1 MVIATQNPIE
11 MEGTYPLP
19 EAQRDRFMARLSM
32 GYPEP
37 AAELRMLDGHA
48 AAEPLLSLQPVTD
61 GQQILRLVKTVH
73 SVHVSESV
81 KEYAV
86 ALVGATRRSQ
96 ELRLGASPRATL
108 HLVRAARAAAALDS
122 REFVLPDDIQELAVP
137 VLAHRV
143 LPAAEAHLGGRGAA
157 DIISG
162 LVASV
167 PLPRTR
173 RD

>member
-1 MVIATQNPIE
+1 
-11 MEGTYPLP
+11 
-19 EAQRDRFMARLSM
+19 
-32 GYPEP
+32 
-37 AAELRMLDGHA
+37 
-48 AAEPLLSLQPVTD
+48 VTD
-61 GQQILRLVKTVH
+61 GQPILRRVKIVH
-73 SVHVSESV
+73 SVHVSEAV

-96 ELRLGASPRATL
+96 ELRLGASPRSTL
-108 HLVRAARAAAALDS
+108 HLIRAARAAAALDS
-122 REFVLPDDIQELAVP
+122 REFVLPDDLQELAVP

-157 DIISG
+157 DIIAG

-167 PLPRTR
+167 PLPRNR